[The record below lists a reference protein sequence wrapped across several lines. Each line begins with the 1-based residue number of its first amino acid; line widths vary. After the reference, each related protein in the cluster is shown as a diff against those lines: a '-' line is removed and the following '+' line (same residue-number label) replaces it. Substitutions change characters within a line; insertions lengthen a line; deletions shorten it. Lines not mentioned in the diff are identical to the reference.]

1 VGRSGSVEHEV
12 PPVAAAPHERRSS
25 RESGA
30 LIDAL
35 IVEDHR
41 LFAEAIRPT
50 LERLGMDVAIATS
63 GREAIEQAMLRPVDV
78 ALVDLGLPDMGGE
91 EVGSRLLEIRQATV
105 VVALTA
111 TDDDPTVKR
120 VIASGF
126 RAYLTKDLRISALA
140 RALRSVLAGETVT
153 LTRPPRPRARPV
165 APADRFVELLS
176 SSLTPRERQV
186 LQMLA
191 RGNGGKDIAR
201 ELAISVNTVRTHV
214 QSILTKLQ
222 VHSRLEAAAFAVR
235 HGLVD
240 RATANDPDE

>member
-1 VGRSGSVEHEV
+1 M
-12 PPVAAAPHERRSS
+12 
-25 RESGA
+25 
-30 LIDAL
+30 
-35 IVEDHR
+35 EDHR

-50 LERLGMDVAIATS
+50 LEGLGMDVAIATS
-63 GREAIEQAMLRPVDV
+63 GREAIEQAMRRSIDV

-91 EVGSRLLEIRQATV
+91 EVGSRLLEIRRTTV

-111 TDDDPTVKR
+111 TDDDVTVR
-120 VIASGF
+120 RTISSGF
-126 RAYLTKDLRISALA
+126 RAYLTKDLRLSALS
-140 RALRSVLAGETVT
+140 RALRSALAGETVT
-153 LTRPPRPRARPV
+153 LPRAPRPRVRSGGPS
-165 APADRFVELLS
+165 DGFVELLS
-176 SSLTPRERQV
+176 SSLTPREREV

-191 RGNGGKDIAR
+191 RGNRGKDIAR

-240 RATANDPDE
+240 RAPAIGPDQEGR

>member
-1 VGRSGSVEHEV
+1 M
-12 PPVAAAPHERRSS
+12 
-25 RESGA
+25 
-30 LIDAL
+30 
-35 IVEDHR
+35 EDHR

-63 GREAIEQAMLRPVDV
+63 GREAIEQAMRRSIDV

-91 EVGSRLLEIRQATV
+91 EVGSRLLEIRRTTV

-111 TDDDPTVKR
+111 TDDDVTVR
-120 VIASGF
+120 RTISSGF
-126 RAYLTKDLRISALA
+126 RAYLTKDLRLSALS
-140 RALRSVLAGETVT
+140 RALRSALAGETVT
-153 LTRPPRPRARPV
+153 LPRAPRPRVRSGGPS
-165 APADRFVELLS
+165 DGFVELLS
-176 SSLTPRERQV
+176 SSLTPREREV

-191 RGNGGKDIAR
+191 RGNRGKDIAR

-240 RATANDPDE
+240 RAPAIGPDQEGR